1 MHQRAIKSRP
11 RCYSTGDG
19 KRYKNLFHLHSI
31 SNKERKVNG
40 RF

>member
-19 KRYKNLFHLHSI
+19 KRNRNTHHQHFI
-31 SNKERKVNG
+31 I
-40 RF
+40 

>member
-19 KRYKNLFHLHSI
+19 KRYKKSLPFTSI
-31 SNKERKVNG
+31 SN
-40 RF
+40 